1 MKLIHDFLGR
11 LLWSRGGKGNFLLRL
26 SAGTLFLPCSD
37 LGLLTLWT
45 QALYGINNLIDLDNS
60 ALPEQPSLQTI
71 IPLGWNQHSSTTTRV
86 VDSLF
91 NHDW

>member
-1 MKLIHDFLGR
+1 MKLIYDFLRR
-11 LLWSRGGKGNFLLRL
+11 LLWSHGSKGNLLRL

-37 LGLLTLWT
+37 LDLLTLWT

-60 ALPEQPSLQTI
+60 TLPEQPSLQTA

-86 VDSLF
+86 VDLLF